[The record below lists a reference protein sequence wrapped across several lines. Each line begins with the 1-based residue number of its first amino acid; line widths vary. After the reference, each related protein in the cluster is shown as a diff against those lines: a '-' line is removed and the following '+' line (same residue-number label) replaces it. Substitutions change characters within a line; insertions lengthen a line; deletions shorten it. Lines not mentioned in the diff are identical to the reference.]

1 MKTRVM
7 VGVIAIP
14 LIFILILF
22 CPVWMFGFVIG
33 GIAAIGAWEL
43 LRCVNNHIPKRMV
56 AYSCFGAFLLPF
68 GTSLGAYMLTER
80 FVLWGLV
87 VIMFCELM
95 LSFLREDKM
104 EFEPIVMVLFAG
116 FVLPMLFTSLIRI
129 HMMESGNFLLL
140 MVFIV
145 AFASD
150 SFAYFAGMF
159 LGKHKLAPQLS
170 PKKTIEG
177 SAGGFVGTIVCMVIY
192 GLIMQMNGYTVNFV
206 VIAIYGYLGSLVG
219 QLGDLSFSAIKRLHD
234 VKDYSNLIPGHGGV
248 LDRFDSMVFIAPL
261 IELLLLWVPAVI

>member
-1 MKTRVM
+1 MKTRVI
-7 VGVIAIP
+7 VGVIGIP

-22 CPVWMFGFVIG
+22 APVWMFGLVIG
-33 GIAAIGAWEL
+33 LIAAIGSWEL
-43 LRCVNNHIPKRMV
+43 LNCICKDLPKRMI
-56 AYSCFGAFLLPF
+56 AYSAVGAFILPF
-68 GTSLGAYMLTER
+68 GTSFGAYMLTER

-95 LSFLREDKM
+95 LSFLREQKM
-104 EFEPIVMVLFAG
+104 EFNPIVNVLFAG
-116 FVLPMLFTSLIRI
+116 FVLPMLFTSLVRI
-129 HMMESGNFLLL
+129 HMMDGGKFLLL
-140 MVFIV
+140 MVFVV

-177 SAGGFVGTIVCMVIY
+177 SAGGFVGTIVCMILY
-192 GLIMQMNGYTVNFV
+192 GLVMQMNGFTVNYV

-261 IELLLLWVPAVI
+261 IELLLLWVPAVM

>member
-14 LIFILILF
+14 LIFLLIL
-22 CPVWMFGFVIG
+22 CAPVWMFGVVLG
-33 GIAAIGAWEL
+33 AIAAIAAWEFL
-43 LRCVNNHIPKRMV
+43 NCVCKEIPKRMI
-56 AYSCFGAFLLPF
+56 AYSAVGAFMLPF
-68 GTSLGAYMLTER
+68 GTSLGAYILTER
-80 FVLWGLV
+80 FVLWFLV

-95 LSFLREDKM
+95 LTFLRDEKM
-104 EFEPIVMVLFAG
+104 PFEPIVMVLFAG

-129 HMMESGNFLLL
+129 DMMNSGKYLLL

-177 SAGGFVGTIVCMVIY
+177 SIGGFVGTIVCMIIY
-192 GLIMQMNGYTVNFV
+192 GFIMNACGFSVNFIV
-206 VIAIYGYLGSLVG
+206 LAIYGYLGSLVG
-219 QLGDLSFSAIKRLHD
+219 QLGDLSFSAIKRLHE
-234 VKDYSNLIPGHGGV
+234 VKDYSNLIPGHGGI
-248 LDRFDSMVFIAPL
+248 LDRFDSMLFIAPL
-261 IELLLLWVPAVI
+261 IELLLLWVPAVM